1 MNGTTDPP
9 LDPDT
14 DDDVL
19 IPIAPVL
26 DAILKVTGYAQWH
39 FDQRLSALPDLRP
52 DSPRPAFANVPR
64 GDVTVPRLVSKAGAG
79 NTHTGTG
86 DCVHNAVLCAP
97 RLSNAYL

>member
-39 FDQRLSALPDLRP
+39 FGQRLSALPDPRP

-79 NTHTGTG
+79 NTHTG
-86 DCVHNAVLCAP
+86 DR
-97 RLSNAYL
+97 RLRA